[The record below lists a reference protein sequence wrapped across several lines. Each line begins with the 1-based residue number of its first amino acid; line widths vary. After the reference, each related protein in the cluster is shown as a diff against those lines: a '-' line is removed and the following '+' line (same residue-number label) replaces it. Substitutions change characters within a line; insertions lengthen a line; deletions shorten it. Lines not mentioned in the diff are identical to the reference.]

1 MGSHVST
8 TSAWRC
14 PCLGLRRCDILYK
27 SKGISRFS
35 YHLHLLMAL
44 FLSDTII
51 LMHSVEL
58 PTTEAI
64 SQAVETKS
72 IRKDVL
78 AIWVDVSNVA

>member
-1 MGSHVST
+1 
-8 TSAWRC
+8 
-14 PCLGLRRCDILYK
+14 
-27 SKGISRFS
+27 
-35 YHLHLLMAL
+35 MAL